1 MNLFRSWSQAGLE
14 LTVQLW
20 VTSILFLFLR
30 QSLLCG
36 PNWPGTPYGEQ
47 TGLEF
52 TGMSLHLPSKFGV

>member
-20 VTSILFLFLR
+20 ATLILFLFLR
-30 QSLLCG
+30 QSLYCVVLIG
-36 PNWPGTPYGEQ
+36 LEQ